1 MLGCMMM
8 PGIASLPAAAITD
21 PLTRTIGIKD
31 GLPSNSVRNIVQ
43 DQDGFLWFGTDNGL
57 CRYDGYTVQ
66 AFVNPKMQ
74 LDQYVSSLA
83 SCDDGILVGTN
94 HGAYLLSF
102 STRNFQKLSEKITAS
117 VSHISVDADRN
128 VWVSTH
134 GQGLFRYNLTTHQ
147 CKQYAMK
154 AMQGRVATTLVDA
167 DNQVWA
173 LGNRKNGGL
182 MRLNKATDNF
192 EWARLH
198 GDATQL
204 SGMAMLAMPDG
215 SIMVGTWENGL
226 YQVMPD
232 GTVKMLISQQLTNV
246 VNHIHVLHND
256 RGLYVMVGSDDGL
269 VEYDLKEQSWRM
281 LSEVDDPSHSTNERF
296 VYDLTA
302 DQEGGMWIG
311 TFYGG
316 VSYMPSL
323 AHERRFTPYH
333 ASLGG
338 LKGSVVSR
346 FYEDNQHRIWIA
358 TDDAGVDLYDPVK
371 DEFLNY
377 PARSVMSR
385 MNVHALLAE
394 GSQLWVGTYG
404 NGIIQMNMLTG
415 AMQYYTTD
423 LRPEGGNCYN
433 LFRDSK
439 HRLWAASL
447 ERVNLWNDEKQAF
460 LPVGPIKSCAIDI
473 EEDAYG
479 NVWFA
484 TQGEGLWCYR
494 NNGQWKQYKYEEDK
508 ASSLCSD
515 MVNCIRRDNSG
526 QLYVAT
532 SRGLCVYQSGSDSF
546 KRIQMHV
553 PSQDFA
559 SIVVYQSE
567 IWLSGNMGIVRYV
580 PGEQPR
586 VFNWYD
592 GLTSDLFLPNSG
604 LLASDGRIYFGT
616 QQGFNAFYSYNVKIN
631 KVAPPVAI
639 TSILFFNH
647 DEGEDADGQE
657 DAGDVGTGFKSK
669 KAIQYLNHVKEIV
682 LGYDENMFNIAF
694 SALSY
699 VTPEKN
705 QYRYK
710 LEGFD
715 KDWQYTTDH
724 RATYTNLLP
733 GTYIFHVMAANN
745 DGVWSKNDAQLKIVV
760 NPPFWWS
767 LPAKI
772 IYLLLIGYGIFW
784 ITQSRLKREKRRHQR
799 QLERMEEQQ
808 EREMHESRLHFFTM
822 IAHEIRTPVTLI
834 IGPLENMKEQWK
846 QLLNAMRS
854 GEKITKTLKEGEEM
868 TQTLDVIDRN
878 AQRLLLLVNQLLDFS
893 KVQQKD
899 MQVHFKLQ
907 NISKLMR
914 NVVER
919 FEPSYEQQG
928 IQLEVEY
935 PEDDFAAMV
944 DGEAITKVLS
954 NLMVNAGKYTQD
966 YVLMACSMPDA
977 DHFTIRVT
985 DNGMGISDDDKQKIF
1000 AAFYQARDN
1009 KPGTGIGLS
1018 IVKNLVDAHHGKVE
1032 VESEIGKGSTFI
1044 VTLPI
1049 QQADAVV
1056 GEGENDEVVK
1066 VPRMPDDA
1074 QTEGLNPGAGNADGT
1089 SIDGGI
1095 GSTAGNADGIGNA
1108 AGMGVATAAEG
1119 NGAYDSG
1126 KSHKPV
1132 MLVVDDDADM
1142 CGFVKGHFDKEYIVL
1157 TAENGKQALRIL
1169 DKYSVS
1175 VIVSD
1180 WMMPEMD
1187 GPELCRQVRSK
1198 DSISHLPFVMLTAK
1212 TDDASKAEGRSCG
1225 ADTFIEKPFSMKYLD
1240 ASVKQL
1246 LDMRRLLQSK
1256 FSGSPLEPIEE
1267 LAPTQMD
1274 SEFLARLTAIIEE
1287 NVTNPELN
1295 VNFLANK
1302 MGMGRSSFFNKIRG
1316 LADVTPNEMI
1326 MLVKLKKAARLLKQ
1340 KRYKVTEISFMLG
1353 FSSSSYFSKCFQ
1365 KQFGVKPGDFVNL
1378 VEGE

>member
-1 MLGCMMM
+1 MLAGMMM
-8 PGIASLPAAAITD
+8 PGIASMPAAAITD
-21 PLTRTIGIKD
+21 PLTRSIGIKD
-31 GLPSNSVRNIVQ
+31 GLPSNAVRNIVQ
-43 DQDGFLWFGTDNGL
+43 DKDGFLWFGSDNGL

-66 AFVNPKMQ
+66 AFVNPQMQ
-74 LDQYVSSLA
+74 IDQYISSLA
-83 SCDDGILVGTN
+83 SCDEGVLVGTS

-102 STRNFQKLSEKITAS
+102 ASRNFQKVCEKIHTT
-117 VSHISVDADRN
+117 VNHLSVDADHN
-128 VWVSTH
+128 VWISTQ
-134 GQGLFRYNLTTHQ
+134 GQGLFRYNLVTHQ

-154 AMQGRVATTLVDA
+154 VLQGKVATTLVDA
-167 DNQVWA
+167 NNQVWA
-173 LGNRKNGGL
+173 LANRKSGGL
-182 MRLNKATDNF
+182 MRLNKATDTF

-232 GTVKMLISQQLTNV
+232 GEAKMLISQQLTGV
-246 VNHIHVLHND
+246 MSHIHVLHND
-256 RGLYVMVGSDDGL
+256 RGLYVMVGSDDGM
-269 VEYDLKEQSWRM
+269 VEYDLKERSWRL

-296 VYDLTA
+296 VYAITA

-316 VSYMPSL
+316 VSYIPSL
-323 AHERRFTPYH
+323 AHERRFRPYH
-333 ASLGG
+333 ASIGG
-338 LKGSVVSR
+338 LKGNVVSR
-346 FYEDNQHRIWIA
+346 MYEDYLHRIWIA
-358 TDDAGVDLYDPVK
+358 TDDAGLDLYDPVK
-371 DEFLNY
+371 DEFISY
-377 PARSVMSR
+377 PARQALSR
-385 MNVHALLAE
+385 INVHALLAE
-394 GSQLWVGTYG
+394 GNQLWIGTYG
-404 NGIIQMNMLTG
+404 KGVVLMDMLTG
-415 AMQYYTTD
+415 GMKYYQTD
-423 LRPEGGNCYN
+423 LRPEGSSCYN
-433 LFRDSK
+433 IFRDRK
-439 HRLWAASL
+439 HRLWASSL
-447 ERVNLWNDEKQAF
+447 ERVNQWNEQRQAF
-460 LPVGPIKSCAIDI
+460 VPVGPIKSCAIDI

-484 TQGEGLWCYR
+484 TQGGGLWCYR
-494 NNGQWKQYKYEEDK
+494 NNGQWKQYRYEADN

-515 MVNCIRRDNSG
+515 QVNCIRRDAKG

-532 SRGLCVYQSGSDSF
+532 SRGLCMYQPGSDSF
-546 KRIQMHV
+546 RRIHINA

-559 SIVVYQSE
+559 SIVIYQSE

-580 PGEQPR
+580 PGEQSR
-586 VFNWYD
+586 IFNWYD
-592 GLTSDLFLPNSG
+592 GLTSDQFLPNSG
-604 LLASDGRIYFGT
+604 LLASDGRIYVGT
-616 QQGFNAFYSYNVKIN
+616 QQGFNAFYPYQVKIN

-647 DEGEDADGQE
+647 DDDDDDDDQDGTGE
-657 DAGDVGTGFKSK
+657 VGTGFKNK
-669 KAIQYLNHVKEIV
+669 RTIQYLNHVKEIN
-682 LGYDENMFNIAF
+682 LDYDENMFNIAF

-705 QYRYK
+705 HYRYK

-715 KDWQYTTDH
+715 KEWQYTSDH

-733 GTYIFHVMAANN
+733 GTYTFRVMASNN
-745 DGVWSKNDAQLKIVV
+745 DGVWSKSDAQLRIVV

-767 LPAKI
+767 WPAKI
-772 IYLLLIGYGIFW
+772 LYLLLIGYGIFW
-784 ITQSRLKREKRRHQR
+784 YTQMRLRREKHRHRR
-799 QLERMEEQQ
+799 QLERMEQKQ
-808 EREMHESRLHFFTM
+808 EKEMQDARLRFFTM

-846 QLLNAMRS
+846 QFFSALRS
-854 GEKITKTLKEGEEM
+854 GEKITKTLQEGEEM

-899 MQVHFKLQ
+899 MQVHYKLQ
-907 NISKLMR
+907 NIAQLMR
-914 NVVER
+914 SVAER

-928 IQLEVEY
+928 IELEVEY
-935 PEDDFAAMV
+935 PADDFAAMV

-966 YVLMACSMPDA
+966 QVKMAFSQPDD
-977 DHFTIRVT
+977 DHFTIKVS
-985 DNGMGISDDDKQKIF
+985 DNGMGIDSADKQKIF

-1018 IVKNLVDAHHGKVE
+1018 IVKNLVEAHHGTVGVDSE
-1032 VESEIGKGSTFI
+1032 VGKGSTFI

-1049 QQADAVV
+1049 QQADAMI
-1056 GEGENDEVVK
+1056 GEEDKETVK

-1074 QTEGLNPGAGNADGT
+1074 SGLGNNGAGDNGRGADGSPSGT
-1089 SIDGGI
+1089 DNATADDSADGMGAVDAWGDGG
-1095 GSTAGNADGIGNA
+1095 DK
-1108 AGMGVATAAEG
+1108 
-1119 NGAYDSG
+1119 G
-1126 KSHKPV
+1126 KVIKPA

-1142 CGFVKGHFDKEYIVL
+1142 CGFIKSHFDKEYLVF
-1157 TAENGKQALRIL
+1157 TADDGKHALRIL
-1169 DKYSVS
+1169 EKQPVS
-1175 VIVSD
+1175 IIISD

-1198 DSISHLPFVMLTAK
+1198 ESTSHLPFIMLTAK
-1212 TDDASKAEGRSCG
+1212 TDDASKAESRSCG
-1225 ADTFIEKPFSMKYLD
+1225 ADTFIEKPFSMRYLD
-1240 ASVKQL
+1240 AAVKQL

-1267 LAPTQMD
+1267 LAPTKMD
-1274 SEFLARLTAIIEE
+1274 SDFLARLTTIIEE

-1295 VNFLANK
+1295 VNFLAAQ

-1316 LADVTPNEMI
+1316 LADVTPNELI

-1365 KQFGVKPGDFVNL
+1365 KQFGVKPGEFVNL

>member
-1 MLGCMMM
+1 MLAAMMT
-8 PGIASLPAAAITD
+8 PGITSLPAAAITD
-21 PLTRTIGIKD
+21 PLTRSIGIKD
-31 GLPSNSVRNIVQ
+31 GLPSNAVRNIVQ
-43 DQDGFLWFGTDNGL
+43 DKDGFLWFGTDNGL

-66 AFVNPKMQ
+66 AFVNPQMGV
-74 LDQYVSSLA
+74 DQYVSSLA
-83 SCDDGILVGTN
+83 SCDEGILVGTN

-102 STRNFQKLSEKITAS
+102 ESRNFKKVGEKLNAS
-117 VSHISVDADRN
+117 VSHISVDGEHNA
-128 VWVSTH
+128 WISTH
-134 GQGLFRYNLTTHQ
+134 GQGVFRYNLTTQQ

-154 AMQGRVATTLVDA
+154 ALQGKVSTTLVDA
-167 DNQVWA
+167 NNQVWA
-173 LGNRKNGGL
+173 LSHRDGGGL
-182 MRLNKATDNF
+182 MRLNKATDAF
-192 EWARLH
+192 EWARPH

-204 SGMAMLAMPDG
+204 SGMSMMAMPDG
-215 SIMVGTWENGL
+215 SILVGTWSDGL

-232 GTVKMLISQQLTNV
+232 GYTKMLISQQLTNV
-246 VNHIHVLHND
+246 MNHIHILHND
-256 RGLYVMVGSDDGL
+256 RGLYVLVGSDDGL
-269 VEYDLKEQSWRM
+269 VEYDLKDRTWRL

-296 VYDLTA
+296 VYALAA
-302 DQEGGMWIG
+302 DQEGGLWIG

-323 AHERRFTPYH
+323 THERRFSPYF

-346 FYEDNQHRIWIA
+346 MFEDYLHRIWIA
-358 TDDAGVDLYDPVK
+358 TDDAGLDLYDPVK
-371 DEFLNY
+371 DEFVDF
-377 PARSVMSR
+377 PARQAMSR
-385 MNVHALLAE
+385 LNVHALLAE
-394 GSQLWVGTYG
+394 GNQLWVGTYG
-404 NGIIQMNMLTG
+404 KGVILMDMQTG
-415 AMQYYTTD
+415 AMKYYQTD
-423 LRPEGGNCYN
+423 LLAEGSNCYN

-439 HRLWAASL
+439 HRLWASTL
-447 ERVNLWNDEKQAF
+447 DRVNLWNEQKQAF
-460 LPVGPIKSCAIDI
+460 EPIGPIKTCAIDI
-473 EEDAYG
+473 EEDTYG

-484 TQGEGLWCYR
+484 TQGDGLWCYR
-494 NNGQWKQYKYEEDK
+494 NNGQWKQYKYEEGK
-508 ASSLCSD
+508 ASTLSSD
-515 MVNCIRRDNSG
+515 MVNCIRRDAKG
-526 QLYVAT
+526 QLYIAT
-532 SRGLCVYQSGSDSF
+532 SRGLCVYLPGSDSF
-546 KRIQMHV
+546 KRIHIQA
-553 PSQDFA
+553 PSQDFS

-567 IWLSGNMGIVRYV
+567 IWLSGNMGIVKYV

-586 VFNWYD
+586 IFNWYD
-592 GLTSDLFLPNSG
+592 GLTSDQFLPNSG

-616 QQGFNAFYSYNVKIN
+616 QHGFNAFYSYLVKIN
-631 KVAPPVAI
+631 QVAPPVAI

-647 DEGEDADGQE
+647 EYDPDDDDLEEQTGV
-657 DAGDVGTGFKSK
+657 VGSGVGSR

-682 LGYDENMFNIAF
+682 LSHNENMFNIAF

-724 RATYTNLLP
+724 RATYTNLPP
-733 GTYIFHVMAANN
+733 GTYTFRVMAANN
-745 DGVWSKNDAQLKIVV
+745 DGVWSKNDAQLRIVV

-772 IYLLLIGYGIFW
+772 LYLLLIGYGIFW

-808 EREMHESRLHFFTM
+808 EREMHEARLRFFTM

-834 IGPLENMKEQWK
+834 IGPLENMKKQWR
-846 QLLNAMRS
+846 LLLDAMKS
-854 GEKITKTLKEGEEM
+854 GVKPAKTLKEGEEM

-907 NISKLMR
+907 NISQLMR
-914 NVVER
+914 SVVER
-919 FEPSYEQQG
+919 FEPSYEQRG
-928 IQLEVEY
+928 IHLEVEY
-935 PEDDFAAMV
+935 PADDLAAMM

-954 NLMVNAGKYTQD
+954 NLMVNAGKYTKD
-966 YVLMACSMPDA
+966 HVVMACSIPDTE
-977 DHFTIRVT
+977 HFSIRVT
-985 DNGMGISDDDKQKIF
+985 DNGIGIENKEKLKIF
-1000 AAFYQARDN
+1000 TAFYQARDN

-1018 IVKNLVDAHHGKVE
+1018 IVKNLVDAHHGTVG
-1032 VESEIGKGSTFI
+1032 VESEVGKGASFI

-1049 QQADAVV
+1049 QQAEAMV
-1056 GEGENDEVVK
+1056 GEDETMTGEAEADEVVK
-1066 VPRMPDDA
+1066 VPRIPDEADA
-1074 QTEGLNPGAGNADGT
+1074 EGMDKKAGTGNGTGADGQ
-1089 SIDGGI
+1089 DR
-1095 GSTAGNADGIGNA
+1095 
-1108 AGMGVATAAEG
+1108 
-1119 NGAYDSG
+1119 
-1126 KSHKPV
+1126 SHKPG

-1142 CGFVKGHFDKEYIVL
+1142 CAFIKGHFDTDYLVF
-1157 TAENGKQALRIL
+1157 TAEDGKHALNIL
-1169 DKYSVS
+1169 DKHPVA
-1175 VIVSD
+1175 IIISD

-1187 GPELCRQVRSK
+1187 GPELCRLVRSREN
-1198 DSISHLPFVMLTAK
+1198 ISHLPFVMLTAK
-1212 TDDASKAEGRSCG
+1212 TDDASKAESRSCG

-1240 ASVKQL
+1240 AAVKQL

-1267 LAPTQMD
+1267 LAPTQVD
-1274 SEFLARLTAIIEE
+1274 SEFLARLTTIIEE

-1295 VNFLANK
+1295 VNFLAAQ

-1340 KRYKVTEISFMLG
+1340 KRYRISEISFMLG

-1365 KQFGVKPGDFVNL
+1365 KQFGVKPGEFADL
-1378 VEGE
+1378 MEG